1 MHKPE
6 KAPRDIPP
14 ITYPEALPV
23 AQLRRDIAQAI
34 ATHQVVVV
42 AGETGS
48 GKTTQLPKI
57 CLELGR
63 GRVKRIGHT
72 QPRRLAARNVAQR
85 IGEELST
92 PPGELVGYQVRFQDT
107 IGDATAVKLM
117 TDGIL
122 LAELQRDRQLSQYD
136 TLIIDEAHE
145 RSLNIDFILGYLRQL
160 LPRRPDL
167 KLIIT
172 SATIDVE
179 RFAEHFKGAPIIQV
193 PGRSFPVETHYIERP
208 ADQLNERDRQ
218 DDILEQLRLI
228 RDGYYGSRGDIL
240 VFLPGEREI
249 RELAHALRGE
259 PGLETLPLYARL
271 SQAEQARVFNPGKQ
285 SGLRVV
291 LATNVAET
299 SLTVPGI
306 RYVVDP
312 GDARISRYSARS
324 RIQRLPVEPVSRASA
339 DQRQGRCGR
348 VAAGVCLRLYSEQD
362 YLQRPAYTDPEILR
376 TNLAA
381 VVLQML
387 YLRLGD
393 VQDFPFI
400 EPPDPRMVREG
411 YRLLNELGAV
421 DRRNRLT
428 ALGKQLARLPVD
440 PLLGRMI
447 LAAQSDGVVAE
458 VLVIASALAVQDPR
472 ERPAEKQQQA
482 DQAHARF
489 RHPRSDFLAWL
500 NLWRYYEDQ
509 RQLLSQNQLRKLCQR
524 EFLSFTRMREWR
536 DIHRQ
541 LSIACRQQ
549 GIAVPALA
557 FVSTD
562 AVSAGEAPGGD
573 APGSDNVDTV
583 TRASRAANAAVN
595 YAGVHKA
602 LLSGLLANIAQR
614 DEGREYLAARNR
626 KVQVFP
632 GSVLHAKPA
641 PWLVAAEIVETRKV
655 YARTAAAIEP
665 AWLLHINP
673 HLLKRHH
680 YEPRW
685 QKAQGRVVATERV
698 TLFGLTV
705 SDGKPVHYG
714 PIDPVVSRELMLRE
728 GLVSGRWRSPPGFL
742 RHNLALIDEISD
754 LEARTRR
761 RDILVDEEAL
771 YRFYDER
778 VPSDIFTAAA
788 LARWAKRNDSADAQ
802 LRASRDLLLAND
814 PGAAVGDLFPDHID
828 WEGVAYPL
836 SYEFDPGGERDG
848 VSVTVPVALMNRV
861 PRHRFDWLVPGLL
874 REKCIA
880 LLRAL
885 PKATR
890 KHFVPAPDVIDAVL
904 PGLAPED
911 VPLREALAQAL
922 NRRGGARVSAADWP
936 ADCLEAFYS
945 ANIKVVDEQGAVM
958 GEGRDLA
965 ALIDRF
971 RDQTALE
978 VSATG
983 EAGPRRSGLTHWDF
997 EDLPVQWHFT
1007 QSGMDIVAY
1016 PALVDCGDS
1025 VAIELFD
1032 YADEAWLSH
1041 RLGLAR
1047 LLQLALSRPV
1057 KQLRKQLLRGNENQL
1072 MLATAGLERDVL
1084 VDELLASIVLNAS
1097 GLWGGECRS
1106 ESVFRDALR
1115 EGSRRLVSVAQEIE
1129 QIITNTLRPLAALR
1143 PRLTREATAWPE
1155 AARDVEQQLAD
1166 LLRSGFLLETP
1177 QTTLAQFPRYLKAC
1191 EVRVERMAAQP
1202 QKDAQCQAL
1211 LERLREPLE
1220 LARERRSG
1228 LLLCSEDA
1236 ARYWLML
1243 QEFRVSLFAQHLG
1256 TSQPVSEKRLRRQWQ
1271 AVEEALRGWN

>member
-1 MHKPE
+1 MQESE

-14 ITYPEALPV
+14 ISYPEELPV
-23 AQLRRDIAQAI
+23 AQLRGDIARAI
-34 ATHQVVVV
+34 AAHQVVVV

-63 GRVKRIGHT
+63 GRIRRIGHT

-85 IGEELST
+85 IGEELGT
-92 PPGELVGYQVRFQDT
+92 APGELVGYQVRFQDT
-107 IGDATAVKLM
+107 IGESTAIKLM

-167 KLIIT
+167 KLVIT

-179 RFAEHFKGAPIIQV
+179 RFAQHFQGAPVIQV
-193 PGRSFPVETHYIERP
+193 PGRSFPVETHYIERA

-228 RDGYYGSRGDIL
+228 RDGYYGSRGDCLI
-240 VFLPGEREI
+240 FLPGEREI
-249 RELAHALRGE
+249 RELARSLRGE
-259 PGLETLPLYARL
+259 SGLETLPLYARL
-271 SQAEQARVFNPGKQ
+271 SQAEQARVFNPAKQ
-285 SGLRVV
+285 AGLRVV

-306 RYVVDP
+306 RYVIDP

-324 RIQRLPVEPVSRASA
+324 RIQRLPVEAVSRASA

-381 VVLQML
+381 VILQML

-400 EPPDPRMVREG
+400 EPPDPKMVREG

-428 ALGKQLARLPVD
+428 PLGKQLARLPVD

-447 LAAQSDGVVAE
+447 LAAQSDGVAAE

-489 RHPRSDFLAWL
+489 RHPRSDFIAWL
-500 NLWRYYEDQ
+500 NLWRYYEEQ

-524 EFLSFTRMREWR
+524 EFLSFARMREWR

-549 GIAVPALA
+549 GIAVPALFA
-557 FVSTD
+557 LS
-562 AVSAGEAPGGD
+562 SESENAGENPASDSVD
-573 APGSDNVDTV
+573 AV
-583 TRASRAANAAVN
+583 TRASRAANAVVD
-595 YAGVHKA
+595 YPGVHKA
-602 LLSGLLANIAQR
+602 LLAGLLANIAQR
-614 DEGREYLAARNR
+614 DEGRGYLAARNR

-641 PWLVAAEIVETRKV
+641 PWLVAAEIVETSKV
-655 YARTAAAIEP
+655 YARTTAAIE
-665 AWLLHINP
+665 ADWLLHINT
-673 HLLKRHH
+673 HLLKRHY

-685 QKAQGRVVATERV
+685 QKAQGRAVATERV
-698 TLFGLTV
+698 TLFGLTI

-714 PIDPVVSRELMLRE
+714 PVDPIASRELMLRE

-742 RHNLALIDEISD
+742 RHNLALKAEISE

-771 YRFYDER
+771 YHFYNER
-778 VPSDIFTAAA
+778 VPPDIFTAAA
-788 LARWAKRNDSADAQ
+788 LARWIKQNGSADGQ
-802 LRASRDLLLAND
+802 LRASRELLVAND
-814 PGAAVGDLFPDHID
+814 PGAAVADLFPDHIE

-890 KHFVPAPDVIDAVL
+890 KHFVPAPDVVDAL
-904 PGLAPED
+904 LHRLAPD
-911 VPLREALAQAL
+911 NVPLRESLAQAL
-922 NRRGGARVSAADWP
+922 GYRGGVRVAATDWP
-936 ADCLEAFYS
+936 EDCLEAFYS
-945 ANIKVVDEQGAVM
+945 ANIKVVDERGAVL
-958 GEGRDLA
+958 GQGRDLA
-965 ALIDRF
+965 ALVARF
-971 RDQTALE
+971 RHQTAAE

-983 EAGPRRSGLTHWDF
+983 DKGPRQSGLLHWDF
-997 EDLPVQWHFT
+997 GDLPAQWRFT
-1007 QSGMDIVAY
+1007 QSGMEIVAHT
-1016 PALVDCGDS
+1016 ALVDRGHS
-1025 VAIELFD
+1025 VSIETFD
-1032 YADEAWLSH
+1032 YAGEAWLVH

-1047 LLQLALSRPV
+1047 LLRLHLSRPV
-1057 KQLRKQLLRGNENQL
+1057 KQLRKQLLGGNENQL
-1072 MLATAGLERDVL
+1072 IIAAAGWEREIL
-1084 VDELLASIVLNAS
+1084 VDELITAVVLSAS
-1097 GLWGGECRS
+1097 GLWASDCRS
-1106 ESVFRDALR
+1106 EVAFTSAL
-1115 EGSRRLVSVAQEIE
+1115 SLADQRLVSVAREME
-1129 QIITNTLRPLAALR
+1129 QAIVNTLRPLALLR
-1143 PRLTREATAWPE
+1143 PRLTRAVQTWP
-1155 AARDVEQQLAD
+1155 AAVSDMNLQIKD
-1166 LLRSGFLLETP
+1166 LLRPGFLIETP
-1177 QTTLAQFPRYLKAC
+1177 PATLSQFPRYMKAIS
-1191 EVRVERMAAQP
+1191 VRLERVAAQP
-1202 QKDAQCQAL
+1202 NKDEQCQAL
-1211 LERLREPLE
+1211 LEKLCDPLQT
-1220 LARERRSG
+1220 ARSRHSG
-1228 LLLCSEDA
+1228 LLLRCSEA
-1236 ARYWLML
+1236 TQYWLML

-1256 TSQPVSEKRLRRQWQ
+1256 TSLPVSEKRLDRQWQ
-1271 AVEEALRGWN
+1271 SVEESLRGWV

>member
-1 MHKPE
+1 MQETE
-6 KAPRDIPP
+6 KAIRDVPA
-14 ITYPEALPV
+14 ITYPEDLPV
-23 AQLRRDIAQAI
+23 AQLRDDIARTLA
-34 ATHQVVVV
+34 AHQVIVV

-63 GRVKRIGHT
+63 GREKRIGHT

-85 IGEELST
+85 IAEELRT
-92 PPGELVGYQVRFQDT
+92 APGDLVGYQVRFQDT
-107 IGDATAVKLM
+107 IGDSTAVKLM

-167 KLIIT
+167 KVVVT

-179 RFAEHFKGAPIIQV
+179 RFAEHFQGAPVIQV
-193 PGRSFPVETHYIERP
+193 PGRSYPVDTYYIERP
-208 ADQLNERDRQ
+208 VEQLNEQDGQ
-218 DDILEQLRLI
+218 DDIVEQLRLV
-228 RDGYYGSRGDIL
+228 RDGHYGSRGDIL

-249 RELAHALRGE
+249 RELARALRGE

-271 SQAEQARVFNPGKQ
+271 SQAEQARVFNPGKR

-306 RYVVDP
+306 RFVVDP

-324 RIQRLPVEPVSRASA
+324 RIQRLPVEPISRASA

-362 YLQRPAYTDPEILR
+362 YLQRPEYTDPEILR
-376 TNLAA
+376 SNLAA
-381 VVLQML
+381 VILQML
-387 YLRLGD
+387 YLKLGD

-447 LAAQSDGVVAE
+447 LAARELDVVAE

-472 ERPAEKQQQA
+472 ERPADRQQQA

-500 NLWRYYEDQ
+500 NLWRYYEEQ

-524 EFLSFTRMREWR
+524 EFLSFARLREWR

-549 GIAVPALA
+549 GIAVPSLKNVPVGAA
-557 FVSTD
+557 SP
-562 AVSAGEAPGGD
+562 ANAPG
-573 APGSDNVDTV
+573 AETADTV
-583 TRASRAANAAVN
+583 TRAALAGNDAVD

-602 LLSGLLANIAQR
+602 LLAGLLANIAQR
-614 DEGREYLAARNR
+614 DEGRAYLAARNR
-626 KVQVFP
+626 RVQVFP
-632 GSVLHAKPA
+632 GSVLHARPP
-641 PWLVAAEIVETRKV
+641 PWLVAADVVETSKV

-665 AWLLHINP
+665 AWLLRINP
-673 HLLKRHH
+673 YLLKRHH

-685 QKAQGRVVATERV
+685 QKAQGRAVATERV
-698 TLFGLTV
+698 TLFGLTI

-742 RHNLALIDEISD
+742 RHNLALVDEIAD
-754 LEARTRR
+754 LEARIRR

-778 VPSDIFTAAA
+778 IPTDLFTAAA
-788 LARWAKRNDSADAQ
+788 LVRWVRRHEGADAR

-814 PGAAVGDLFPDHID
+814 PGATVGELFPDFIE

-861 PRHRFDWLVPGLL
+861 PRHRFEWLVPGLL
-874 REKCIA
+874 REKCVA

-890 KHFVPAPDVIDAVL
+890 KHFVPAPDVVDALL
-904 PGLAPED
+904 PGLTPDD
-911 VPLREALAQAL
+911 VPLREALARAL
-922 NRRGGARVSAADWP
+922 SGRGSVRVSAYDWP
-936 ADCLEAFYS
+936 DDCLEPFYE
-945 ANIKVVDEQGAVM
+945 ANIKVVDERGALL
-958 GEGRDLA
+958 GEGRDLEVLVA
-965 ALIDRF
+965 RF
-971 RDQTALE
+971 RDQTARE
-978 VSATG
+978 VTASG
-983 EAGPRRSGLTHWDF
+983 DSGPRRQGLLRWDF
-997 EDLPVQWHFT
+997 GELPRQWQFT
-1007 QSGMDIVAY
+1007 QSGMEIVAY
-1016 PALVDCGDS
+1016 PALVDAGDS
-1025 VAIELFD
+1025 AAIELFD
-1032 YADEAWLSH
+1032 YAKEARRSH
-1041 RLGLAR
+1041 RRGLSR
-1047 LLQLALSRPV
+1047 LLQLGLSRPV

-1072 MLATAGLERDVL
+1072 MLAASGLEREAL
-1084 VDELLASIVLNAS
+1084 VEDLLAAIVLNAS
-1097 GLWGGECRS
+1097 ELRDMDCRHENEFIS
-1106 ESVFRDALR
+1106 ALDQCN
-1115 EGSRRLVSVAQEIE
+1115 RRIVRVAQEME
-1129 QIITNTLRPLAALR
+1129 QVVINTLRPLTSLQPQLSRQAAK
-1143 PRLTREATAWPE
+1143 WPS
-1155 AARDVEQQLAD
+1155 AINDVQQQLAD
-1166 LLRSGFLLETP
+1166 LLRPGFLVETP
-1177 QTTLAQFPRYLKAC
+1177 QASLAQFPRFMKAVS
-1191 EVRVERMAAQP
+1191 VRVERLAAQP
-1202 QKDAQCQAL
+1202 QKDAQCQSL
-1211 LERLREPLE
+1211 LETLRAPLE
-1220 LARERRSG
+1220 EERRRNPG
-1228 LLLCSEDA
+1228 LLLDSNAA

-1256 TSQPVSEKRLRRQWQ
+1256 TSQPVSEKRLKRQWER
-1271 AVEEALRGWN
+1271 VKEELRAWNQC

>member
-1 MHKPE
+1 MQEPE
-6 KAPRDIPP
+6 KAPRDVPP

-23 AQLRRDIAQAI
+23 AQLRGEIARAI
-34 ATHQVVVV
+34 AAHQVVVV

-63 GRVKRIGHT
+63 GRVRRIGHT

-85 IGEELST
+85 IAEELGT
-92 PPGELVGYQVRFQDT
+92 PPGALVGYQVRFQDT
-107 IGDATAVKLM
+107 IGDSTAVKLM

-160 LPRRPDL
+160 LPKRPDL
-167 KLIIT
+167 KLVIT

-179 RFAEHFKGAPIIQV
+179 RFAEHFQGAPIIQV

-208 ADQLNERDRQ
+208 ADQLSERDQQ

-249 RELAHALRGE
+249 RELARALRGE

-285 SGLRVV
+285 AGLRVV

-306 RYVVDP
+306 RYVIDP
-312 GDARISRYSARS
+312 GEARISRYSARS

-381 VVLQML
+381 VILQML
-387 YLRLGD
+387 YLRLGE

-421 DRRNRLT
+421 DRRHRLT

-500 NLWRYYEDQ
+500 NLWRYYEEQ
-509 RQLLSQNQLRKLCQR
+509 RQRLSQNQLRKLCQR

-557 FVSTD
+557 FVSSD
-562 AVSAGEAPGGD
+562 AGAAADKSGNDGVD
-573 APGSDNVDTV
+573 AV
-583 TRASRAANAAVN
+583 TRACRAANAAVD

-602 LLSGLLANIAQR
+602 LLAGLLANIAQR

-641 PWLVAAEIVETRKV
+641 PWLVAAEIVETSKV

-665 AWLLHINP
+665 SWLLHINP

-685 QKAQGRVVATERV
+685 QKAQGRAVATERV

-714 PIDPVVSRELMLRE
+714 PIDPAVSRELMLRE

-742 RHNLALIDEISD
+742 RHNLALMEEIAD

-778 VPSDIFTAAA
+778 VPPEIFTAAA
-788 LARWAKRNDSADAQ
+788 LARWAKRNPGADSQ
-802 LRASRDLLLAND
+802 LRAPRDLLLAND
-814 PGAAVGDLFPDHID
+814 PGAAVGELFPDHID

-836 SYEFDPGGERDG
+836 SYEFDPGAERDG

-890 KHFVPAPDVIDAVL
+890 KHFVPAPDVVDAVL
-904 PGLAPED
+904 PGLTPED
-911 VPLREALAQAL
+911 VPLRDALAQAL
-922 NRRGGARVSAADWP
+922 SRRGGTRVSATDWS
-936 ADCLEAFYS
+936 AECLEPFYS
-945 ANIKVVDEQGAVM
+945 ANIKVVDEQGAVI
-958 GEGRDLA
+958 GEGRNLA
-965 ALIDRF
+965 ELVDRF

-983 EAGPRRSGLTHWDF
+983 DAGPRRSGLLRWDF
-997 EDLPVQWHFT
+997 GDLPAQWHFT
-1007 QSGMDIVAY
+1007 QSGMEIIAY

-1025 VAIELFD
+1025 VSIELFD
-1032 YADEAWLSH
+1032 YADEAWLVH

-1047 LLQLALSRPV
+1047 LLQLGLSRPV

-1072 MLATAGLERDVL
+1072 MLAAAGLERDVL
-1084 VDELLASIVLNAS
+1084 ADDMLSAIVLNAS

-1106 ESVFRDALR
+1106 ESGFRDALS
-1115 EGSRRLVSVAQEIE
+1115 EGNRLLVSVAQDVE
-1129 QIITNTLRPLAALR
+1129 QIIINTLRPLAALR
-1143 PRLTREATAWPE
+1143 PRLTREACAWPR
-1155 AARDVEQQLAD
+1155 AASDVEQQLAD
-1166 LLRSGFLLETP
+1166 LLRPGFLVETAP
-1177 QTTLAQFPRYLKAC
+1177 ASLAQFPRYLKAV
-1191 EVRVERMAAQP
+1191 EVRVERMPAQP

-1211 LERLREPLE
+1211 LEGLREPLE
-1220 LARERRSG
+1220 AARERRPG
-1228 LLLCSEDA
+1228 LLLCSGEA

-1271 AVEEALRGWN
+1271 VVEEALKGWN